1 MRLLWCSLIAVGMLV
16 FEGCGERGLTSSS
29 LTSPTAPLSNPSASA
44 APPSASSPADLST
57 ANVVTVS
64 SGGKSSGI
72 DIVVA
77 PAAGAENAIALGTL
91 ADGFAANTGVTVH
104 QASTD
109 TIVLFGPGLSGAM
122 GVSISGPQDVG
133 VSNIRS
139 IQAKDGTP
147 GLAFDAV
154 VGATSAP
161 GARTVY
167 LKAIDNRDITAF
179 AGGLEVQP

>member
-1 MRLLWCSLIAVGMLV
+1 VRLLWCSLIAVGLLV
-16 FEGCGERGLTSSS
+16 FSGCGERGLTTSS
-29 LTSPTAPLSNPSASA
+29 LTSPTAPLSNPSASSA
-44 APPSASSPADLST
+44 GPSGSSPADLSS
-57 ANVVTVS
+57 ANLVTVS
-64 SGGKSSGI
+64 AGAKSSGV

-77 PAAGAENAIALGTL
+77 SAAGAENATALGTL
-91 ADGFAANTGVTVH
+91 ADGFAANTGVVVH

-122 GVSISGPQDVG
+122 GVSISGPQDIG

-147 GLAFDAV
+147 GVAFDAV
-154 VGATSAP
+154 VGATSTP

-167 LKAIDNRDITAF
+167 LKANNNDITAF

>member
-1 MRLLWCSLIAVGMLV
+1 MRLLWCSLIAVGLLV

-29 LTSPTAPLSNPSASA
+29 LTSPTAPLSNPSASS
-44 APPSASSPADLST
+44 APPSASSPADLT
-57 ANVVTVS
+57 AANMVTVS
-64 SGGKSSGI
+64 AGGKSSGI

-77 PAAGAENAIALGTL
+77 PAAGSENAIALGTL

-104 QASTD
+104 QASTA

-122 GVSISGPQDVG
+122 GVSISGPQDIG
-133 VSNIRS
+133 VSSIRS

-154 VGATSAP
+154 VGATSTP

-167 LKAIDNRDITAF
+167 LKDNTNSDITAF

>member
-1 MRLLWCSLIAVGMLV
+1 MRLLWGSLIAVGLLV
-16 FEGCGERGLTSSS
+16 FQGCGERGLTSSS
-29 LTSPTAPLSNPSASA
+29 LTSPTAPLSNPSASSA
-44 APPSASSPADLST
+44 APSGSSPADLST

-64 SGGKSSGI
+64 AGAKSSGV

-77 PAAGAENAIALGTL
+77 PAAGAENAVALGTM
-91 ADGFAANTGVTVH
+91 ADGFAANTGVVVH

-109 TIVLFGPGLSGAM
+109 TVVLFGPGLSGAM
-122 GVSISGPQDVG
+122 RVSISGPQDIG

-147 GLAFDAV
+147 GLAFDVV
-154 VGATSAP
+154 VGATSTS

-167 LKAIDNRDITAF
+167 LKANNNDITAF